1 MWLCIGQR
9 RRHCHNCRQWC
20 AAVDKSQSPHG
31 SWFQFN
37 CAFLGSAC
45 VLDPS
50 AGRTARCCSRS
61 SSVCCYFIFSLL
73 LAVTT
78 RKREGMW
85 KWQPVRMKLQ
95 HLGLLWCQFLLYPPL
110 PVVLTL
116 CSLHH
121 IGNARITLEIIV
133 YQEPCSVG
141 SIRLSPKDQCVL
153 CWMNSRLATGARDD
167 PCCFSSIIVPSS
179 VWGTAPCAGEH
190 GRLLLSHRECWRAGS
205 VQNWWSAWWS
215 DIKNSMQEPPCA
227 AALSSGSTLC
237 RGIYIIR
244 PVLAVTQLSQPNFM
258 FVKAFGEWAL
268 DREQH
273 KYLEWLTFMYCCFFI
288 ITRTPGRPSS
298 GDGKSWQKVHSLEL
312 LVFCVFFS
320 PPTAVK
326 IIDLWDKWQEHS

>member
-1 MWLCIGQR
+1 MRIPDQQKKPSSRKFEFIPVVTEALSKQLRFLLFLCSDLCGCVLAREDATVITAGSDVQ
-9 RRHCHNCRQWC
+9 QWISLKVPME
-20 AAVDKSQSPHG
+20 ADFSSIVPSLDLH
-31 SWFQFN
+31 
-37 CAFLGSAC
+37 

-50 AGRTARCCSRS
+50 ACRTARCCSRS

-85 KWQPVRMKLQ
+85 KWQPARMKLQ
-95 HLGLLWCQFLLYPPL
+95 HVGLLWCQFLLYPPL

-153 CWMNSRLATGARDD
+153 CWMNSRLATGARDV

-215 DIKNSMQEPPCA
+215 DIKNSVQEPPCA
-227 AALSSGSTLC
+227 AALSSGSTLPWDLHHQASPC
-237 RGIYIIR
+237 CDS
-244 PVLAVTQLSQPNFM
+244 AVTAKFH
-258 FVKAFGEWAL
+258 V
-268 DREQH
+268 
-273 KYLEWLTFMYCCFFI
+273 C
-288 ITRTPGRPSS
+288 
-298 GDGKSWQKVHSLEL
+298 
-312 LVFCVFFS
+312 
-320 PPTAVK
+320 
-326 IIDLWDKWQEHS
+326 